1 MPTINEYMPHGFCI
15 AWNPQ
20 LLAMHVISDLL
31 IALAY
36 FSIPVGIVYVARK
49 RPDTTFQPIYYL
61 FAGFILACGIT
72 HVMGIV
78 TLWYPVYYF
87 EGLTK
92 VATAIVSVATAVFV
106 LPKLKHIMALP
117 DLNKLS
123 QMNNDLKQEVE
134 FRKQT
139 EASLIISQEQALQS
153 QKTQAAF
160 LANMSHEIRTP
171 MNGVLGALN
180 LLLDTDLKESQYRLA
195 DAAKKSARSLL
206 HLLDDILDISKVESG
221 QMALKLEPVSMGPLL
236 EEVGSALAFEA
247 DRRGIELICP
257 ASPVMNDVFLAD
269 PGRIRQILINLV
281 GNSIKFT
288 THGFVR
294 VLCNEVQDEGTHK
307 LIEFTVQ
314 DSGEGID
321 PQFHAQI
328 FERFKQADDSSSR
341 KAQGTGLGLAIVR
354 ELVALMEGRIELK
367 SALKQGTEIRF
378 TLRLLVDRTAEPNTT
393 LLVSDRLAGHVSVML
408 KENRVRD
415 YVQDLL
421 NHWGYPNRFDVKPK
435 AGPDDVLLV
444 SSAYLDF
451 NPEVLQWLDLL
462 PLNERPKVLL
472 ALRQIEQ
479 NNHRLLQRPWVGATV
494 IKPIA
499 PSDLSNALVALLA
512 PELQDNSRT
521 VPKTLSGRVR
531 FEGNV
536 LVVEDAPMNQMV
548 IMKVLENLGL
558 KPVLANHGEEAVALA
573 KSTPFDVILMDGQM
587 PVMDGYEATRL
598 IRSGRVE
605 GVDPAVPIVALTAH
619 AIKGEDD
626 KCFEAGMNDY
636 LTKPLDVKEL
646 VQVLGKYLKIA
657 SS

>member
-1 MPTINEYMPHGFCI
+1 MPTMTEYMPHGFCI

-49 RPDTTFQPIYYL
+49 RADTTFQPIYYL

-92 VATAIVSVATAVFV
+92 VATALISVATALYV

-134 FRKQT
+134 FRKRT
-139 EASLIISQEQALQS
+139 EASLLVSQEQALQS

-221 QMALKLEPVSMGPLL
+221 QMVLKLEPVSMGPLL

-257 ASPVMNDVFLAD
+257 ASPVMSDVFLAD
-269 PGRIRQILINLV
+269 LGRIRQILINLV

-288 THGFVR
+288 SNGFVR
-294 VLCNEVQDEGTHK
+294 VSCQEVQDEGTHK

-321 PQFHAQI
+321 PQFHSQI
-328 FERFKQADDSSSR
+328 FERFKQADDSNSR

-393 LLVSDRLAGHVSVML
+393 LVVADRLAGQVSVML
-408 KENRVRD
+408 KDNRVRD
-415 YVQDLL
+415 YVLELL
-421 NHWGYPNRFDVKPK
+421 DDWGYSNRTDVKPN
-435 AGPDDVLLV
+435 AGPGDVLLI
-444 SSAYLDF
+444 SSSYLDLH
-451 NPEVLQWLDLL
+451 PETLQWLDLL
-462 PLNERPKVLL
+462 PPNKRPKVLVI
-472 ALRQIEQ
+472 LRQLEQ

-521 VPKTLSGRVR
+521 VPKTLSGRVK
-531 FEGNV
+531 FDGNV

-558 KPVLANHGEEAVALA
+558 KPVLANHGEEAVMLA
-573 KSTPFDVILMDGQM
+573 KCTPFDVILMDGQM
-587 PVMDGYEATRL
+587 PVMDGYETTRL
-598 IRSGRVE
+598 IRSGQVE

-657 SS
+657 SP

>member
-1 MPTINEYMPHGFCI
+1 MPTIQEYMPHGFCI
-15 AWNPQ
+15 AWNPH
-20 LLAMHVISDLL
+20 LLAMHVISDLF

-36 FSIPVGIVYVARK
+36 FSIPVGIVYVARR

-61 FAGFILACGIT
+61 FAGFILACGVT

-92 VATAIVSVATAVFV
+92 VGTAIISVATALYV

-117 DLNKLS
+117 DLNTLS

-134 FRKQT
+134 FRKKT
-139 EASLIISQEQALQS
+139 EASLLVSQAQALQS

-180 LLLDTDLKESQYRLA
+180 LLLDTNLKESQYRLA
-195 DAAKKSARSLL
+195 DAAKKSAHSLL

-221 QMALKLEPVSMGPLL
+221 QMVLKLEQVSMGPLL

-257 ASPVMNDVFLAD
+257 ANPVMDDVFLAD
-269 PGRIRQILINLV
+269 PGRIRQILINLI

-288 THGFVR
+288 SSGHVR
-294 VLCNEVQDEGTHK
+294 VSCQELQDEGTHK

-314 DSGEGID
+314 DTGEGID
-321 PQFHAQI
+321 PKFHAQV

-341 KAQGTGLGLAIVR
+341 RAQGTGLGLAIVR
-354 ELVALMEGRIELK
+354 ELVALMEGQIELK

-378 TLRLLVDRTAEPNTT
+378 TLRLMVDRAADRKGA
-393 LLVSDRLAGHVSVML
+393 LLVADRLAGQVSVMFKDSL
-408 KENRVRD
+408 VRA
-415 YVQDLL
+415 YVIDLL
-421 NHWGYPNRFDVKPK
+421 NHWGYPNRTDSKPN
-435 AGPDDVLLV
+435 AGPNDVLLV
-444 SSAYLDF
+444 SSSFLDF
-451 NPEVLQWLDLL
+451 HPELLQWLDLL
-462 PLNERPKVLL
+462 TPAERPKVVL
-472 ALRQIEQ
+472 ALRQLEQ

-494 IKPIA
+494 VKPIA
-499 PSDLSNALVALLA
+499 PSDLSNALLALLA
-512 PELQDNSRT
+512 PELQDKT
-521 VPKTLSGRVR
+521 HAVPKTLSGRVK
-531 FEGNV
+531 FEGRV

-548 IMKVLENLGL
+548 ILKVLENLGL
-558 KPVLANHGEEAVALA
+558 QPVLANHGEEAIALA
-573 KSTPFDVILMDGQM
+573 KCTAFDVILMDGQM

-598 IRSGRVE
+598 IRSGQVQ
-605 GVDPAVPIVALTAH
+605 GIDPAVPIVALTAH

-636 LTKPLDVKEL
+636 LTKPLDVKQL
-646 VQVLGKYLKIA
+646 VQVLGKYLKIV
-657 SS
+657 SP